1 MWFSGTH
8 CERHSEIASYTPTY
22 IVSILKGYHV
32 LYQIWW
38 YVMILPSVLFDFL
51 SYVNLF
57 YTERNIYKLADCKYI
72 CTLPTQSRWGM
83 TCCICGKCMEWF
95 GCLDAVQELEESKRQ
110 REWAFAE
117 RDKIVS
123 ERDEVRVL
131 CDQLRHERD
140 GAVSDLFSAL
150 RDSDDIRR
158 QKNDAIRELKDFRY
172 WSHTHIWWQ
181 FSQSTPVAP
190 LMFPLDLFLGCEFSW
205 VRPKPF
211 LSLTEYHQVC
221 LRELLCLVVSTS
233 LVK

>member
-1 MWFSGTH
+1 MWFSGTR
-8 CERHSEIASYTPTY
+8 CERYSEIASYTPTY

-72 CTLPTQSRWGM
+72 CTLPTQSRWGI

-172 WSHTHIWWQ
+172 WSHTHMMAV
-181 FSQSTPVAP
+181 FPVNP
-190 LMFPLDLFLGCEFSW
+190 SCTLDVPSWFISRLWIFLGQAQTLPILD
-205 VRPKPF
+205 RIPP
-211 LSLTEYHQVC
+211 SLPQRTT
-221 LRELLCLVVSTS
+221 VSCCIS
-233 LVK
+233 LPC